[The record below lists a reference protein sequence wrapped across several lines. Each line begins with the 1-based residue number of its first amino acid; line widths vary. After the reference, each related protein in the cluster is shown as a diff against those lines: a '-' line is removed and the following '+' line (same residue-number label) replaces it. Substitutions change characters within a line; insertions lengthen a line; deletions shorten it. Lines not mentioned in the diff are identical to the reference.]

1 MFTKENIIYFF
12 TELFKAI
19 NIPEDVI
26 NNIINQSVIDT
37 DNSMSN

>member
-12 TELFKAI
+12 TELFKYM
-19 NIPEDVI
+19 NISENVI
-26 NNIINQSVIDT
+26 NDIINKAVIDT